1 MNLKAQRAAA
11 LKAAQDIVKKAQAE
25 GRDLSADEQQTLAS
39 KTSEIEDLDRKIKSA
54 DLVSRIGALPGTD
67 TGSSSGASTKS
78 AWARDV
84 ASRITEVVGDH
95 GVKAI
100 TTGGID
106 IPQVI
111 SPAVTT
117 PALKPNR
124 LLELLTTKT
133 LDGNEFEYLRQTVRT
148 NNAAV
153 VADNATKPTS
163 VYTFEEASGRARVI
177 AHLSEPFPIRY
188 LSDHDEVTNILGS
201 QMAEDMYRILE
212 SEILAGSGSGEH
224 FTGLDSTS
232 GVQTQAFSTDVLTTL
247 RKARTALVTAAEEPT
262 AWVMNYADLEAID
275 LLRES
280 GATGAFMAGIDDKI
294 FGNLP
299 RIASSVVPAGTAWLA
314 DWRMATVFVRDQGR
328 MDADVSGTLFD
339 KNQIKLR
346 YEGRFGFAV
355 QRPAA
360 FIKVTLTGA

>member
-25 GRDLSADEQQTLAS
+25 VATSAPTSSRHWHPRPARS
-39 KTSEIEDLDRKIKSA
+39 KTSTARSSPPTSSPASA
-54 DLVSRIGALPGTD
+54 PFPAPNRLLVRGQHQERVAR
-67 TGSSSGASTKS
+67 ASPPASLRWS
-78 AWARDV
+78 ATTAQGHHH
-84 ASRITEVVGDH
+84 GD
-95 GVKAI
+95 
-100 TTGGID
+100 ID

-201 QMAEDMYRILE
+201 QMAEDMYRILV

-232 GVQTQAFSTDVLTTL
+232 GVQTQAFSTTC
-247 RKARTALVTAAEEPT
+247 
-262 AWVMNYADLEAID
+262 
-275 LLRES
+275 
-280 GATGAFMAGIDDKI
+280 
-294 FGNLP
+294 
-299 RIASSVVPAGTAWLA
+299 
-314 DWRMATVFVRDQGR
+314 
-328 MDADVSGTLFD
+328 
-339 KNQIKLR
+339 
-346 YEGRFGFAV
+346 
-355 QRPAA
+355 
-360 FIKVTLTGA
+360 